1 MKEKI
6 MKLFDE
12 KKHLLNYEEID
23 DLHSEF
29 LEIYNSVDLL
39 DINSYIQ
46 KLISLLE
53 HSKVHF
59 KIEEDLMDKYN
70 YPAKREHKDEHQKVL
85 AEMEYFI
92 KSSNSLFGKKMLKA
106 YFKEKLGDWF
116 DLHLISMDSDLTA
129 YLKKEIN
136 ELSRRENQTRVN
148 AEYIY

>member
-23 DLHSEF
+23 DLHREF
-29 LEIYNSVDLL
+29 LEIYNSVDSL

>member
-1 MKEKI
+1 

-23 DLHSEF
+23 DLHREF
-29 LEIYNSVDLL
+29 LEIYNSVDSL

>member
-1 MKEKI
+1 

>member
-136 ELSRRENQTRVN
+136 ELSGRENQTRVN

>member
-1 MKEKI
+1 

-23 DLHSEF
+23 DLHREF
-29 LEIYNSVDLL
+29 LEIYNSVDSL

-136 ELSRRENQTRVN
+136 ELSGRENQTRVN